1 MNITRSHFICLAF
14 ATAFVWNTAVVRSAW
29 ADDKTPA
36 EKPASKTGSKKSADA
51 KQSTQEK
58 TASKESG
65 KSKTDSKDSGKST
78 TDSKPAAE
86 SDEDM
91 KLHGGEDGTIFK
103 SLRIEGE
110 DRVRIEFDRP
120 SLNVDL
126 DLRDAPGLEWEGIH
140 TVLNKRDLDLISPY
154 LDRTSTERPPYFAR
168 PWLDGFSSDAVA
180 RFRPA
185 LEGVER
191 WRLVVANSQGKT
203 VKSFDGKGKPPKEI
217 VWDGRSSAGKPVPPG
232 LTYSYVL
239 EAYDRAGNK
248 RNFVGDGFELPSYRV
263 STADGY
269 AMLFA
274 GGQLVV
280 SRSEEAGGTAPAPAI
295 LLEAASWINQ
305 STDKPVRVE
314 VTARTFDHAKRLAA
328 DIEQTLKPL
337 LIGDPLRVQSVT
349 NVVPDAPDQGT
360 IAITVMSKVRLDS
373 ANSTKRGSA
382 AE

>member
-1 MNITRSHFICLAF
+1 MTITRLHIICFFFVSALVLNIA
-14 ATAFVWNTAVVRSAW
+14 ATGDAW
-29 ADDKTPA
+29 AGDEKKSSEDKKSESTQTKADAKTETTKKAA
-36 EKPASKTGSKKSADA
+36 EKKADTKKSAETDA
-51 KQSTQEK
+51 KESPQEV
-58 TASKESG
+58 
-65 KSKTDSKDSGKST
+65 
-78 TDSKPAAE
+78 AE
-86 SDEDM
+86 DDEAM
-91 KLHGGEDGTIFK
+91 SLRGGEEGTIFK
-103 SLRIEGE
+103 SLRVEGE

-120 SLNVDL
+120 SLRVDL
-126 DLRDAPGLEWEGIH
+126 DMKDAPGLEWEGIH
-140 TVLNKRDLDLISPY
+140 TVLERTDLDLISPY
-154 LDRTSTERPPYFAR
+154 LDRTADERPPYFAR

-185 LEGVER
+185 LEGVDR

-217 VWDGRSSAGKPVPPG
+217 VWDGRSSDGKPVPPG

-263 STADGY
+263 STSEGF

-274 GGQLVV
+274 GDELRV
-280 SRSEEAGGTAPAPAI
+280 SRTPEAGATAPAPAI

-305 STDKPVRVE
+305 SADKPVRVE

-328 DIEQTLKPL
+328 EIEHGLTSL
-337 LIGDPLRVQSVT
+337 LLGDPIRIQSVT

-360 IAITVMSKVRLDS
+360 IAIVVMSKVKIDS
-373 ANSTKRGSA
+373 AKATKKKA
-382 AE
+382 DAKK